1 MFSNNKNAKNAKL
14 YSCKLCD
21 YNTSRK
27 SNYTDH
33 ILSAKHQK
41 SIIVNNNLQIINEK
55 QQIISICQPT
65 IDIVLQNFTPNV
77 HINNKNQQII
87 SNIPEIISNI
97 PEIIS
102 NNPEIIS
109 NIPEIISNNF
119 YCELCKYKTN
129 RKSSYENHLLTK
141 KHKNSNI
148 CNNNT
153 QPKHQCEICNKKYKE
168 YSGLW
173 RHKKKC
179 VIPKVVKELQEEIL
193 KLDYTND
200 IVGKLI
206 QENQSLRNFVIEQ
219 NQEIMKLMVTQ
230 NNTIA
235 EFSKSTTT
243 NNTVNNNNNKFNINL
258 FLNEKCKDAMNFADF
273 IKNIEVSH
281 EDLENNAQLGFANGI
296 SKIIMDNLK
305 QLSICDRPIHC
316 SDVKR
321 ETMYIKD
328 DDKWEKE
335 EDTKKLTNAIQN
347 VSQKSVASL
356 MEWQE
361 TNPEFE
367 DMDSDFSNKFLTMMQ
382 QSMAGNKRDALYPKV
397 IRTLAKETMIEKM

>member
-1 MFSNNKNAKNAKL
+1 MSQNPINRQSIKL
-14 YSCKLCD
+14 HNCNC
-21 YNTSRK
+21 
-27 SNYTDH
+27 
-33 ILSAKHQK
+33 
-41 SIIVNNNLQIINEK
+41 
-55 QQIISICQPT
+55 
-65 IDIVLQNFTPNV
+65 
-77 HINNKNQQII
+77 
-87 SNIPEIISNI
+87 
-97 PEIIS
+97 
-102 NNPEIIS
+102 
-109 NIPEIISNNF
+109 
-119 YCELCKYKTN
+119 CKYTCSKLSDMH
-129 RKSSYENHLLTK
+129 KHLLTTK
-141 KHKNSNI
+141 HKKKYEEINTIQENPQKSPNYSCEHCNFFTKKLSAFTIHTNTVKHKNNI
-148 CNNNT
+148 NLINIFENL
-153 QPKHQCEICNKKYKE
+153 PKYNCDYCNKKYNNKNSCIKHE
-168 YSGLW
+168 QICILNNSTQDIA
-173 RHKKKC
+173 
-179 VIPKVVKELQEEIL
+179 IPTVEI
-193 KLDYTND
+193 TNNND
-200 IVGKLI
+200 IINRLI
-206 QENQSLRNFVIEQ
+206 QENQELRLFMTEQ
-219 NQEIMKLMVTQ
+219 NKELMK
-230 NNTIA
+230 TIA
-235 EFSKSTTT
+235 DLAKNNNSTT
-243 NNTVNNNNNKFNINL
+243 VNSNINSNNNNKFNINL

-367 DMDSDFSNKFLTMMQ
+367 DMDSDFSNNFITMMQ

-397 IRTLAKETMIEKM
+397 IRSLAKETMIEKNEK

>member
-1 MFSNNKNAKNAKL
+1 ML
-14 YSCKLCD
+14 
-21 YNTSRK
+21 
-27 SNYTDH
+27 
-33 ILSAKHQK
+33 
-41 SIIVNNNLQIINEK
+41 E
-55 QQIISICQPT
+55 
-65 IDIVLQNFTPNV
+65 
-77 HINNKNQQII
+77 I
-87 SNIPEIISNI
+87 SNSTQNLKLFNCNNCHYICNHISNF
-97 PEIIS
+97 
-102 NNPEIIS
+102 N
-109 NIPEIISNNF
+109 
-119 YCELCKYKTN
+119 K
-129 RKSSYENHLLTK
+129 HLLTK
-141 KHKNSNI
+141 KHLINCEEINCDEKSQSIQNPKSIQNYNCDYCNFFTKKPSAFNKHINTLKHKEKINPIVEIENLPKYNCKHCEKEYNKKNSCTKHEKNCILQNFVIENTEPVSNI
-148 CNNNT
+148 
-153 QPKHQCEICNKKYKE
+153 QELS
-168 YSGLW
+168 YSNIIN
-173 RHKKKC
+173 R
-179 VIPKVVKELQEEIL
+179 
-193 KLDYTND
+193 
-200 IVGKLI
+200 LI
-206 QENQSLRNFVIEQ
+206 QENQELRSFMTEQTQAMTEQ
-219 NQEIMKLMVTQ
+219 NNNLTEQSKEFMKTIVDLSK
-230 NNTIA
+230 NNN
-235 EFSKSTTT
+235 STT
-243 NNTVNNNNNKFNINL
+243 VNGNVNNNKFNINL

-397 IRTLAKETMIEKM
+397 IRTLAKETIIEKAN